1 MFVTRLYSEG
11 CFFMLK
17 ALILLLSLSFLGA
30 EASAYTM
37 PNRPPIDSYLK
48 HEVTIKVFITKEK
61 MTEERVNDL
70 EMEYPGL
77 EVRTVYHQVFDGF
90 SAKGTHALLEKV
102 QRETWVDDSHPLSY
116 YRVSA
121 DESIPFIGGESVRG
135 ELDQEGFRLTGRGI
149 KIGIIDT
156 GIDYHHP
163 DLHENYRGGFD
174 TIEMDEDPMETL
186 RKEGQP
192 TSHGTHVAGVIA
204 GNGKMRGVAPEA
216 DLYIYR
222 ALGAGGLGTSEQVL
236 LAIEK
241 AVEDRVDIL
250 NLSLGNDVNG
260 PDWPTSLAL
269 DKAVEKGIIAV
280 TSSGNSGPELW
291 SVGSPG
297 TSSKAISV
305 GASTPPSAIPYLKIG
320 SLRGEYEI
328 NPFIGTKEWKL
339 KRDYELVDGGVGE
352 KNELKGVR
360 GKVVLVRRGGL
371 SFIEKVKN
379 AEKTGAVGLIIANNA
394 PGNFTGLLRQ
404 GPDIP
409 VASMDKE
416 AADQVE
422 KELKKGRTF
431 LSFVYKEKKD
441 TLAPFSS
448 RGPVTETWEIKPDIV
463 APGMNIMSTIPG
475 GYEEMHGTSMA
486 APHVAGACALILQAH
501 PDWSP
506 EQVKA
511 ALMNNAKLLR
521 KENGKAY
528 APYEQGSGRVQI
540 MDSVE
545 AHTLIYPSSLSLGVY
560 DPKKPFERKTMSL
573 TIENVS
579 PKPQSYHFQAPRIKG
594 EWSFPLSF
602 TLDPNEKR
610 DVDIHLTMEGSK
622 IENGIYDGFFNI
634 QASGK
639 TISLPYMFMV
649 GEPDYPRMM
658 GFQFGRGEKKGE
670 YWYQIFLPGGADEM
684 GIALYDPVTLRFM
697 EYLDAKKNVRRGLVK
712 EEVKTRME
720 PGVYKAVVFVKKGQK
735 EDILE
740 TTITL
745 E

>member
-1 MFVTRLYSEG
+1 
-11 CFFMLK
+11 MLK
-17 ALILLLSLSFLGA
+17 ALFLLLSLPFLGV
-30 EASAYTM
+30 EVNAYTM

-48 HEVTIKVFITKEK
+48 HEVTTEIFIAKEK
-61 MTEERVNDL
+61 VTEERVHDL
-70 EMEYPGL
+70 ETKYPGL
-77 EVRTVYHQVFDGF
+77 DVRTVYHQVFNGF
-90 SAKGTHALLEKV
+90 AAKGTHALLDKV
-102 QRETWVDDSHPLSY
+102 QRETWVADSHPLSY
-116 YRVSA
+116 YRVFA

-135 ELDQEGFRLTGRGI
+135 ELDEEGFRLTGRGI
-149 KIGIIDT
+149 KIGVIDT

-163 DLHENYRGGFD
+163 DLRGNYRGGFD

-186 RKEGQP
+186 PKEGQP

-222 ALGAGGLGTSEQVL
+222 ALGAGGFGTSEQVL

-241 AVEDRVDIL
+241 AVEDQVDIL

-269 DKAVEKGIIAV
+269 DKAVEKGIVAV
-280 TSSGNSGPELW
+280 TSSGNSGPALW

-320 SLRGEYEI
+320 SLRGDYEI

-339 KRDYELVDGGVGE
+339 KRDYEVVDGGVGE
-352 KNELKGVR
+352 EKELKDVR
-360 GKVVLVRRGGL
+360 GKVVLVRRGSL
-371 SFIEKVKN
+371 PFIEKVKN
-379 AEKTGAVGLIIANNA
+379 AERAGAAGLIIANNE

-404 GPDIP
+404 DAEIP
-409 VASMDKE
+409 VASMDK
-416 AADQVE
+416 ATADQAE

-431 LSFVYKEKKD
+431 LSFLYKEKKD

-448 RGPVTETWEIKPDIV
+448 RGPVTETWEIKPDIL
-463 APGMNIMSTIPG
+463 APGMNIMSTTPS

-486 APHVAGACALILQAH
+486 APHVAGACALMLQAH

-511 ALMNNAKLLR
+511 ALMNNAKVLGEE
-521 KENGKAY
+521 KGTVY
-528 APYEQGSGRVQI
+528 APYEQGSGRLQI
-540 MDSVE
+540 MEAVN
-545 AHTLIYPSSLSLGVY
+545 AHTLIYPSSLSFGVY
-560 DPKKPFERKTMSL
+560 DPKKTFERKTLSI

-579 PKPQSYHFQAPRIKG
+579 PKPQSYHFEAPRIKG

-610 DVDIHLTMEGSK
+610 KVNIGLMIRGAK
-622 IENGIYDGFFNI
+622 NGIHDGFLNI

-639 TISLPYMFMV
+639 RISLPYMFME

-658 GFQFGRGEKKGE
+658 GFQFGRGEREGE

-684 GIALYDPVTLRFM
+684 GMALYDPVTLRFI
-697 EYLDAKKNVRRGLVK
+697 EYFDAKKSVRRGLMKQVVK
-712 EEVKTRME
+712 PRVG
-720 PGVYKAVVFVKKGQK
+720 PGVYKALVFVKKGQK
-735 EDILE
+735 EDVLE

>member
-1 MFVTRLYSEG
+1 
-11 CFFMLK
+11 MLK
-17 ALILLLSLSFLGA
+17 AWILLLSLPFFGT
-30 EASAYTM
+30 EANAYTM
-37 PNRPPIDSYLK
+37 PNRPPIHSYLEY
-48 HEVTIKVFITKEK
+48 EVTTKIFIAKEK
-61 MTEERVNDL
+61 MTEERVREL
-70 EMEYPGL
+70 ETKHPGL
-77 EVRTVYHQVFDGF
+77 DVRTVYHQVFDGF
-90 SAKGTHALLEKV
+90 AATGTHAMLDKV
-102 QRETWVDDSHPLSY
+102 QHETWVADSHPLVY

-121 DESIPFIGGESVRG
+121 DDSIPFIGGESVRG
-135 ELDQEGFRLTGRGI
+135 ELDKDGFRLTGRGI

-156 GIDYHHP
+156 GMDYHHP
-163 DLHENYRGGFD
+163 DLRGNYRGGFD
-174 TIEMDEDPMETL
+174 TIEMDTDPMETL
-186 RKEGQP
+186 PKEGKP

-216 DLYIYR
+216 HLYIYR
-222 ALGAGGLGTSEQVL
+222 ALGAGGFGTSEQVL

-241 AVEDRVDIL
+241 AVEDQVDVL

-305 GASTPPSAIPYLKIG
+305 GASTPPSATPYLKIG
-320 SLRGEYEI
+320 SLRGEYGI

-339 KRDYELVDGGVGE
+339 KRDYELINGGVGE
-352 KNELKGVR
+352 KNELKDAR
-360 GKVVLVRRGGL
+360 GKVVLTRRGGL

-379 AEKTGAVGLIIANNA
+379 AEKAGAVGLIIANNA
-394 PGNFTGLLRQ
+394 PGSFTGLLRQ
-404 GPDIP
+404 EAGIP
-409 VASMDKE
+409 VASIEKE
-416 AADQVE
+416 TADQVE

-431 LSFVYKEKKD
+431 LSFLYKKEQD
-441 TLAPFSS
+441 VLAPFSS
-448 RGPVTETWEIKPDIV
+448 RGPVTETWEIKPDIL
-463 APGMNIMSTIPG
+463 APGMNIMSTIPS

-511 ALMNNAKLLR
+511 ALMNNAKLLEEEKGR
-521 KENGKAY
+521 VY
-528 APYEQGSGRVQI
+528 APYEQGSGRLQI
-540 MDSVE
+540 MEAVN
-545 AHTLIYPSSLSLGVY
+545 AHTLIYPSSLSFGVY
-560 DPKKPFERKTMSL
+560 DPKKSFERKTLSI

-579 PKPQSYHFQAPRIKG
+579 PKTQSYHFQAPRIKG

-610 DVDIHLTMEGSK
+610 KVNIGLMIRGAKNHIH
-622 IENGIYDGFFNI
+622 DGFLTI

-639 TISLPYMFMV
+639 RISLPYMFME

-658 GFQFGRGEKKGE
+658 GFQFGRGEKEGE

-684 GIALYDPVTLRFM
+684 GIALYDPVTLRFV
-697 EYLDAKKNVRRGLVK
+697 EYLDAKKGVRRGLMKQIVK
-712 EEVKTRME
+712 ARVD
-720 PGVYKAVVFVKKGQK
+720 PGVYKALVFVKKGQK
-735 EDILE
+735 EDVLE
-740 TTITL
+740 KTVTL